1 MKKMQIS
8 IFQKV
13 VALCVMAMM
22 SVQLNAQARIEL
34 NSGFRGNQISES
46 TLKGFETTFSYN
58 AIDMENV
65 ETEFGAFS
73 RLVMSDAVPSGE
85 IGAPSLPVTRKL
97 IAVPFGAKPVV
108 NVVAYTT

>member
-58 AIDMENV
+58 AIETENV
-65 ETEFGAFS
+65 ETVEHIVHDVLAYL
-73 RLVMSDAVPSGE
+73 LVRDEAEGIVIQAG
-85 IGAPSLPVTRKL
+85 IVFLV
-97 IAVPFGAKPVV
+97 
-108 NVVAYTT
+108 